1 LEEDS
6 EEEDGSASE
15 ATGLRGWQ
23 SCCSSVFAPFTS
35 CVSLS
40 NYVSESVIS
49 STGIVRRHLGRNRLQ
64 ATPLIP
70 ASCFYKACQSSLYS
84 TSQEIAVHHCHF
96 YIELKVTLLNSSC
109 SMGKCAQS
117 QKTWKCSA
125 PETGEGD
132 WRRQRRGL
140 LHSSHAIEYKQ
151 FGLLFLISRI
161 GFGAPFGCM
170 LVFSLLFPIT
180 FFLAV
185 GYLGGAA

>member
-1 LEEDS
+1 MVAFVDESAVPAALAVAKQGQIVEVEELEEDS

-84 TSQEIAVHHCHF
+84 TSD
-96 YIELKVTLLNSSC
+96 KNSSTVLSIWSRDTEKDLC
-109 SMGKCAQS
+109 PLAQ
-117 QKTWKCSA
+117 WYC
-125 PETGEGD
+125 G
-132 WRRQRRGL
+132 
-140 LHSSHAIEYKQ
+140 
-151 FGLLFLISRI
+151 
-161 GFGAPFGCM
+161 
-170 LVFSLLFPIT
+170 
-180 FFLAV
+180 
-185 GYLGGAA
+185 